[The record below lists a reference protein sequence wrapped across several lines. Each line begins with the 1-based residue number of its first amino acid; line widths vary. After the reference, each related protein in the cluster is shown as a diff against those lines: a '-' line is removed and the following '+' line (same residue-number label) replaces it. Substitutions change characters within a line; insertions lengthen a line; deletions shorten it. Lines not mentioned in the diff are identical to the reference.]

1 MPLLLFVILNQCI
14 KVDAH
19 IVHGNTIHCVFL
31 GVVLRNFEVVLEKL
45 LMLLIV

>member
-1 MPLLLFVILNQCI
+1 MPLLLFVILNQS
-14 KVDAH
+14 VSSAH

-31 GVVLRNFEVVLEKL
+31 GVVLRNFEVALEEL